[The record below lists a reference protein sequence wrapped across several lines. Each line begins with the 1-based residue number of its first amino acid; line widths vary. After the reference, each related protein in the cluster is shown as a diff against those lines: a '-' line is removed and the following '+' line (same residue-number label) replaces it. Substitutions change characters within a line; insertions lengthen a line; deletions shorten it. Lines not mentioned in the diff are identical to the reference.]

1 MDEVPMIQRIVLQA
15 AELIEQEY
23 SRTDMGLQYI
33 ASVLLISPAYL
44 SRNFKRIKQ
53 YSVMQYITK
62 CRMEH
67 AWDLLSGGRLSIA
80 AAAEK
85 TGYQDAFY
93 FSKCFKRYF
102 GISPSQVDR

>member
-1 MDEVPMIQRIVLQA
+1 MVQA
-15 AELIEQEY
+15 AELIEREY
-23 SRTDMGLQYI
+23 SNADMGLQYI
-33 ASVLLISPAYL
+33 ASALLISPAYL
-44 SRNFKRIKQ
+44 SRNFKRIRQ

-67 AWDLLSGGRLSIA
+67 AWDLLAGGRLSIA
-80 AAAEK
+80 AVAEK

>member
-62 CRMEH
+62 CRM
-67 AWDLLSGGRLSIA
+67 STPG
-80 AAAEK
+80 
-85 TGYQDAFY
+85 TY
-93 FSKCFKRYF
+93 
-102 GISPSQVDR
+102 